1 MKAGYYRPLFHHRIE
16 AALEADGSIRAWRHR
31 LVGQSIVTGSA
42 FEPAMVK
49 NGIDAVSVEGA
60 ANLPY
65 AIPNLQVELH
75 TPTDIKVPVLWWRSV
90 GSTHTAYST
99 ETFLDRLAA
108 EAGQDPVALRLKL
121 LGKHPRHTA
130 VLRLAADK
138 AGWGQPLAAGKPGE
152 RRGRGVAVHESFHS
166 FVAQVAEVTV
176 KADGSVKV
184 DRIVTAVDCGLAI
197 NPDNI
202 RAQVEGSVGFAL
214 SAALHGEI
222 TLKDGVVEQGNF
234 GDYAPIR
241 INEMPKV
248 EVHIVQSAENPT
260 GIGEPGVPPV
270 APAVANAIAAATG
283 KWLTRLPFQA
293 AALKA

>member
-1 MKAGYYRPLFHHRIE
+1 
-16 AALEADGSIRAWRHR
+16 
-31 LVGQSIVTGSA
+31 
-42 FEPAMVK
+42 
-49 NGIDAVSVEGA
+49 
-60 ANLPY
+60 LPY
-65 AIPNLQVELH
+65 AIPNLSVDLH
-75 TPTDIKVPVLWWRSV
+75 SPQLGVPVLWWRSV

-108 EAGQDPVALRLKL
+108 ESKQDPVAMRLKL
-121 LGKHPRHTA
+121 LAKHPRHSA
-130 VLRLAADK
+130 VLKLAADK
-138 AGWGQPLAAGKPGE
+138 AGWGTPLAAGKPGE

-176 KADGSVKV
+176 AADGSVKV
-184 DRIVTAVDCGLAI
+184 DRIVSAVDCGMAI
-197 NPDNI
+197 NPDNV

-222 TLKDGVVEQGNF
+222 TLKDGVVQQGNF

-283 KWLTRLPFQA
+283 RWLTRLPFQA
-293 AALKA
+293 DALKA